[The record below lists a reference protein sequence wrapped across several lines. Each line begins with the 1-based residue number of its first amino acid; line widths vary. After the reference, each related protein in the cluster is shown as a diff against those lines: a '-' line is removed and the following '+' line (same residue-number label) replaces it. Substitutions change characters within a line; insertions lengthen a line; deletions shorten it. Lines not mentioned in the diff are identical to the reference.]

1 MTIRYRYLSLE
12 EAKLPISD
20 IFITHNCNN
29 ESMTEDGEEKMILDK
44 NDLTILPTLARDC
57 RTSYSSIGSQIG
69 LTSKSVK
76 ARVKKMVR
84 SRVIEKFIV
93 RVNPAAFGY
102 RTAIVLVRTSNG
114 ITKDDVIQR
123 VKQFGDLAYHVH
135 HMGNTTV
142 AALVIKK
149 PLDDSIIQLINERLI
164 PATVINIAVTELSVA
179 SNDLS
184 ETDLRIIKCL
194 LLSGARVE
202 IADIAK
208 EVGISEKTTT
218 RRLNRMKEQRLLD
231 FSLQC
236 SPSAMIGYIQFVIP
250 IIVDKAHHHNVLER
264 MYSEFQTNILYS
276 PSVIEPKDILA
287 FVLFG
292 ENVFVVDSVLAR
304 VNSFEGVKSADAYI
318 LTKWQYYDDWIM
330 KEINKRLLLRPV
342 LHRLR

>member
-1 MTIRYRYLSLE
+1 M
-12 EAKLPISD
+12 
-20 IFITHNCNN
+20 
-29 ESMTEDGEEKMILDK
+29 EKRMILDK

-84 SRVIEKFIV
+84 SGVIEKFVV

-102 RTAIVLVRTSNG
+102 RTALVLVKTSYG
-114 ITKDDVIQR
+114 ITKDDAIQR
-123 VKQFGDLAYHVH
+123 FKEFGDLAYHVH
-135 HMGNTTV
+135 HMGSTSVT
-142 AALVIKK
+142 ALIIKK
-149 PLDDSIIQLINERLI
+149 PLDDNTIQSLNECLR
-164 PATVINIAVTELSVA
+164 PATVINIAVTELSVE

-202 IADIAK
+202 ISDIAK

-218 RRLNRMKEQRLLD
+218 RRLNRMQGMRLLD

-236 SPSAMIGYIQFVIP
+236 SPAAMIGYIQFVIP
-250 IIVDKAHHHNVLER
+250 ITVAKFHYHNVLER
-264 MYSEFQTNILYS
+264 MYSEFQANILYT
-276 PSVIEPKDILA
+276 PSIIEPEDRLA

-292 ENVFVVDSVLAR
+292 ENVFVVDHVLAR
-304 VNSFEGVKSADAYI
+304 VNSFAGVKSADAYI

-330 KEINKRLLLRPV
+330 KEINNRLLLRPV
-342 LHRLR
+342 LHRSR

>member
-1 MTIRYRYLSLE
+1 
-12 EAKLPISD
+12 
-20 IFITHNCNN
+20 
-29 ESMTEDGEEKMILDK
+29 MILDK

-84 SRVIEKFIV
+84 SGVIEKFVV

-102 RTAIVLVRTSNG
+102 RTALVLVKTSHG
-114 ITKDDVIQR
+114 ITKDDVIQY
-123 VKQFGDLAYHVH
+123 VKEFGDLVYHVH
-135 HMGNTTV
+135 HMGSTSV
-142 AALVIKK
+142 AAIIIKK
-149 PLDDSIIQLINERLI
+149 PLDDNIIQSLNERLK
-164 PATVINIAVTELSVA
+164 PATVINFAVAELSVA

-194 LLSGARVE
+194 LLSGARIE
-202 IADIAK
+202 ISDIAK

-218 RRLNRMKEQRLLD
+218 RRLNRMKEMCLLD

-236 SPSAMIGYIQFVIP
+236 SPAAMIGYIQFVIP
-250 IIVDKAHHHNVLER
+250 ITVAKSHYHNVRER
-264 MYSEFQTNILYS
+264 MYSEFQANILYS
-276 PSVIEPKDILA
+276 PSLIEPEDRLA

-292 ENVFVVDSVLAR
+292 ENVFVVDHVLAR

-318 LTKWQYYDDWIM
+318 LTKWQYYEDWIM
-330 KEINKRLLLRPV
+330 KEINKRLILRPI
-342 LHRLR
+342 LHRSR